1 MVPPAQEIEEYNM
14 MLHRYV
20 QETNSNVAVKQSGQ
34 KLSKKWSG
42 QSHKKKGTKYIRK

>member
-20 QETNSNVAVKQSGQ
+20 QETNSNVAVK
-34 KLSKKWSG
+34 
-42 QSHKKKGTKYIRK
+42 